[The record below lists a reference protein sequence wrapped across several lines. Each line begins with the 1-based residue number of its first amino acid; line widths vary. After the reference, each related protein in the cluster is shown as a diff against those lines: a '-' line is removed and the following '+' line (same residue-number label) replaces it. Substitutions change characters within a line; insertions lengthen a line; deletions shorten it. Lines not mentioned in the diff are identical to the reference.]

1 MGHPDRPVSRRSPQD
16 VDLLRHYLAGRARPV
31 GHHPRPAVRQLL
43 GVRPVCPGEGTQARF
58 HLAPSTARPEG
69 VAGSVARRDGPWS
82 GTIGSDALSDS
93 LEWFRG
99 VETMALL
106 TVEGIYRDGKIEL
119 SERPESVEATAR
131 VLVTFLPAP
140 EAPPVSAVDRETL
153 RLRAIARMRE
163 GIHFGGPPYPSREE
177 LHERTR

>member
-1 MGHPDRPVSRRSPQD
+1 
-16 VDLLRHYLAGRARPV
+16 
-31 GHHPRPAVRQLL
+31 
-43 GVRPVCPGEGTQARF
+43 
-58 HLAPSTARPEG
+58 
-69 VAGSVARRDGPWS
+69 
-82 GTIGSDALSDS
+82 LSDS